1 MKKII
6 MFLIIA
12 AFAFGMI
19 SCTSKEAPP
28 EEATAAP
35 AAQFE
40 MPTGTFNEKD
50 MTFVHNGTTYP
61 ISTDVKPL
69 LNLFGT
75 EYEEIVAPSC
85 AFVGEDKQFVYSFAT
100 VYTYPDGDTDLINE
114 IYIFGGDY
122 KTSRGVGI
130 GSTIDEVKAAYGD
143 AGFEQGNSYVYVVS
157 GNIDDTMSQRLYF
170 DFTDGKVSGF
180 SYYGA
185 NGVLQ

>member
-19 SCTSKEAPP
+19 ACTSNEAP
-28 EEATAAP
+28 EEVTAAP
-35 AAQFE
+35 AAAFE
-40 MPTGTFNEKD
+40 VPTGAFNEND
-50 MTFVHNGTTYP
+50 MVFVHNNVPYP
-61 ISTDVKPL
+61 ISTDVTSL
-69 LNLFGT
+69 LNLFGA
-75 EYEEIVAPSC
+75 EYEMIPAPSC
-85 AFVGEDKQFVYSFAT
+85 AFVGEDKQFVYDFAT

-114 IYIFGGDY
+114 IYIYGGDY
-122 KTSRGVGI
+122 KTSRGIGL
-130 GSTIDEVKAAYGD
+130 GSTLDEVKAAYGD
-143 AGFEQGNSYVYVVS
+143 AGFGQGNSYVYVVS
-157 GNIDDTMSQRLYF
+157 GDINDTMSKRLYF